1 MNSYNKTTRLIGMG
15 GHREEAE
22 ITSSCGEEE
31 VSLNL
36 NWS

>member
-1 MNSYNKTTRLIGMG
+1 MNSYNKTTRLISMG

-22 ITSSCGEEE
+22 ITFSCGKE